1 MDNEELIMVLALM
14 GAVLILVIMVGVLGY
29 GSSR

>member
-14 GAVLILVIMVGVLGY
+14 GAVLILVIMVGVL
-29 GSSR
+29 